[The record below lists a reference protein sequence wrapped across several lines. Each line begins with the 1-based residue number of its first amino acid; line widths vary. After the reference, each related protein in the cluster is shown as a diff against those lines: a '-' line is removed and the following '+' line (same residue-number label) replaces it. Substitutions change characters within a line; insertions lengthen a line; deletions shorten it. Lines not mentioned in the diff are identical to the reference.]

1 MLLCGN
7 AKKQRFMKND
17 AGCFTAATALA
28 PMNCRIGAGCGS
40 SSGQARF
47 GATMH
52 FTPIDRGL
60 APMAVYPERRAGF
73 RFPSPTCRSRP

>member
-1 MLLCGN
+1 LLPCGN
-7 AKKQRFMKND
+7 ARKQRLLKI
-17 AGCFTAATALA
+17 AYCCFTAATALA
-28 PMNCRIGAGCGS
+28 PMNCRIGAGCVS
-40 SSGQARF
+40 SAGQARF

-73 RFPSPTCRSRP
+73 QFLSSACRSLL